1 VPQSPDVVD
10 LSASGFPLIGGR
22 VDVIDGNPVAT
33 IVYGH
38 AKHLVSLMTFAKAV
52 KLPAAGSVAGFHI
65 RSWSQGDLTYVAVS
79 DIPDS
84 ELATF
89 ENGIRHPNS

>member
-1 VPQSPDVVD
+1 
-10 LSASGFPLIGGR
+10 
-22 VDVIDGNPVAT
+22 
-33 IVYGH
+33 
-38 AKHLVSLMTFAKAV
+38 M
-52 KLPAAGSVAGFHI
+52 
-65 RSWSQGDLTYVAVS
+65 RSWTQGDLTYVAVS